1 MVLWLLPEN
10 QALSAFANEYFT
22 NWQLINWLHQPKS
35 RCWLQ
40 DSYPFDL
47 LLQCQ
52 IPNHYAKEIENVHM
66 LRTNVSNTLFF
77 QKTTCFLL
85 HLFKIPK
92 LLWNSLNDPNK
103 QLRKCWSTG
112 ILKTPGKSVTWHL
125 PHLKQC
131 T

>member
-1 MVLWLLPEN
+1 MHKNVTIIVLPLLKRPAISNLREACYCHGPVLTARN

-22 NWQLINWLHQPKS
+22 NWQLINWLHQTKS
-35 RCWLQ
+35 RCWFQ

-92 LLWNSLNDPNK
+92 LLWNSLNDPN
-103 QLRKCWSTG
+103 
-112 ILKTPGKSVTWHL
+112 
-125 PHLKQC
+125 
-131 T
+131 